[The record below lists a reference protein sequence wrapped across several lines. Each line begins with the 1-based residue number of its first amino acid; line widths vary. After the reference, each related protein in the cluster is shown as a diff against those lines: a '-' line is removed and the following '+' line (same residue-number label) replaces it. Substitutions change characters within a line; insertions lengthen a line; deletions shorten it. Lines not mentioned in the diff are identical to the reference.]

1 MIDYIPLQ
9 DPIFLI
15 LLLLTA
21 AKAFGAITKKM
32 GQSRLLGE
40 ISAGILMG
48 PMVLNLAHTGPF
60 LETLAE
66 LGIFFLMF
74 IIGLRIDLRELFKV
88 GRLAFLVALGG
99 IALPLALGYGIGALF
114 GLSLITSLFLGAAL
128 SITSVG
134 VTSSLLEEFGLTTSV
149 SGRTIIG
156 AAVVDDILGMVVLSI
171 IFALRAGDAGASIL
185 LTLGNTLLLVL
196 IFFTVAFVAGS
207 YVLPAVLNAQMTTH
221 NELQNRRRAFT
232 LMIVFMLVL
241 AVTARLVGL
250 HGVIGAFIAG
260 VSIHHALG
268 RGRIE
273 EMIYEELSV
282 VSFGLMT
289 PLFFIWVGMQ
299 MSFGSLLVSP
309 FFVIFVILAATVG
322 KVAGCGGMAYLA
334 TKNTK
339 RSLFIGI
346 GMNGRAAIELIIA
359 ELGRRLGV
367 FNDTVFSA
375 IVLMALVTTIIT
387 PILLKRLVHETKT
400 KVYVLN

>member
-15 LLLLTA
+15 LLLLAA
-21 AKAFGAITKKM
+21 AKTFGAITKRF

-40 ISAGILMG
+40 ILAGVVLG
-48 PMVLNLAHTGPF
+48 PMVLNIAHTGPL

-74 IIGLRIDLRELFKV
+74 IIGLRIELDELFKV
-88 GRLAFLVALGG
+88 GRLAVLVAIGG
-99 IALPLALGYGIGALF
+99 IVLPLTLGYGIGMIF
-114 GLSLITSLFLGAAL
+114 GLGLVTSLFLGAAL
-128 SITSVG
+128 SITAVG
-134 VTSSLLEEFGLTTSV
+134 VTSTLLDEFNLLTSV
-149 SGRTIIG
+149 SGRTILG
-156 AAVVDDILGMVVLSI
+156 AAVVDDILGMIVLSV
-171 IFALRAGDAGASIL
+171 IFALRAGEAGSSIL
-185 LTLGNTLLLVL
+185 YTLGSTFFLVL
-196 IFFTVAFVAGS
+196 VFFIIAFVAG
-207 YVLPAVLNAQMTTH
+207 YYALPAVLNAQMNHH
-221 NELQNRRRAFT
+221 NELKNRRKAFT
-232 LMIVFMLVL
+232 IIIVFTLVL
-241 AVTARLVGL
+241 AVAARLVGL

-268 RGRIE
+268 RGRLE

-282 VSFGLMT
+282 ISFGLMT

-299 MSFGSLLVSP
+299 MSFGSIAQAPL
-309 FFVIFVILAATVG
+309 FAIFVILAAIVG
-322 KVAGCGGMAYLA
+322 KVVGCGGMAYLS

-339 RSLFIGI
+339 RALFIGI

-367 FNDTVFSA
+367 FSDTVFST

-387 PILLKRLVHETKT
+387 PVLLKRLIRETKT
-400 KVYVLN
+400 KLFVIE